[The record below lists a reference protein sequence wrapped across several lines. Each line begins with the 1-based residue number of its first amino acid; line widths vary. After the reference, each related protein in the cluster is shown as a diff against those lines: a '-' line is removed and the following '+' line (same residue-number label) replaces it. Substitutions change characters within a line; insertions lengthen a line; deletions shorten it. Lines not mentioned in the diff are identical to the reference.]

1 MRVLHVAEIVIGGIG
16 TYLEELLLW
25 QGEAYG
31 HDQVAA
37 IVPQNQM
44 VKMSAEAKAAAT
56 MLPYQRAS
64 RDPLS
69 LMRLSREI
77 AEQVRKFKPDII
89 HAHSSFAGFLTRL
102 PVITNSVPVIYSPN
116 GWAFDRDDPKFVRF
130 GYAVL
135 ERLAARRAAAIITC
149 SEHET
154 RVAVGAGVPR
164 QHIHVIPHGIG
175 EHRLALQDSLP
186 TPADQLKL
194 LFIGRLDQQKGF
206 DWLMRAMAL
215 IPQERVSLTVAGSS
229 VFGEKPQ
236 LLEQDNIRYLGW
248 VEASQ
253 IDSYIDACDAVVMPS
268 RWEGYPFVALETM
281 RRGRGLLVSD
291 RGSMPEVIGD
301 NGAGRVFR
309 LDDVESL
316 KQAVLDLDTEAVVKM
331 AGRAR
336 ENFLAKHT
344 AEKMNVATAALYDR
358 VMSHA

>member
-25 QGEAYG
+25 QGKAFG

-37 IVPQNQM
+37 IIPQNQM
-44 VKMSAEAKAAAT
+44 VKMSEEAKAAAIT
-56 MLPYQRAS
+56 MPYQRAA
-64 RDPLS
+64 RDPQS
-69 LMRLSREI
+69 LLRLSREI
-77 AEQVRKFKPDII
+77 AAQVRKFKPDII

-102 PVITNSVPVIYSPN
+102 PLIADSVPVIYSPN
-116 GWAFDRDDPKFVRF
+116 GWAFDRDDPKFVRL
-130 GYAVL
+130 GYAAL

-154 RVAVGAGVPR
+154 RVAVRAGVPR

-175 EHRLALQDSLP
+175 GHRLAPPDSVP
-186 TPADQLKL
+186 MPEKQLKL

-206 DWLMRAMAL
+206 DWLMKAIAM

-248 VEASQ
+248 VDANQ
-253 IDSYIDACDAVVMPS
+253 IDAYIDACDAVVMPS

-301 NGAGRVFR
+301 NGAGKVFK
-309 LDDVESL
+309 LDDLDSL
-316 KQAVLDLDTEAVVKM
+316 KRVVLGLDGEAVIEM
-331 AGRAR
+331 GCRAR

-344 AEKMNVATAALYDR
+344 AEKMNIDTAALYDR
-358 VMSHA
+358 VISHG